1 MKLRPIKRR
10 TLALLGVIIPLLALF
25 VYVIFRSGPLASVPV
40 TAMSVESRS
49 ISPALF
55 GIGTIEARYSYKI
68 GPTTPGRIQGINVQV
83 GDRVRA
89 GQVLGGMDPVDFD
102 ERIIAQNAD
111 LKRAEA
117 GILTAEARV
126 REATA
131 RRQYAEAQS
140 HRYEQLLT
148 AGSVSDEE
156 VENKRQEFH
165 VAAASLDTAQAS
177 LEMARQELGRSRA
190 NLEVLIQ
197 QKANLRLIAPAGGLV
212 TLRNADPG
220 TTIVAGQSVL
230 EVIDPASLWINVRFD
245 QLHAARLRAG
255 LPARIVLRSRDEQ
268 TFSGQVLRVEPV
280 ADTVTEE
287 TLAKI
292 VFDQIPA
299 PLPPMGELAEVT
311 IALPE
316 LPGAPVV
323 SNASVKRVEGK
334 LGVWVLEDDA
344 LAFAPIRAG
353 ASDLDGWVQVLDGLE
368 PGARVVVYSQRSLG
382 AHTRIKVVPHLPG
395 ASP

>member
-40 TAMSVESRS
+40 TAMAVESRS

-68 GPTTPGRIQGINVQV
+68 GPTTPGRIYSINVQV

-89 GQVLGGMDPVDFD
+89 GQMLGGMDPVDFD
-102 ERIIAQNAD
+102 ERITAQNAE

-117 GILTAEARV
+117 GILTAEARI

-148 AGSVSDEE
+148 ARSVSDEE

-177 LEMARQELGRSRA
+177 VEMARQELGRARA

-197 QKANLRLIAPAGGLV
+197 QKANLRLIAPADGLV

-245 QLHAARLRAG
+245 QLYAGRLRAG
-255 LPARIVLRSRDEQ
+255 LPARIVLRSREGQ
-268 TFSGQVLRVEPV
+268 TFTGQVLRVEPV

-334 LGVWVLEDDA
+334 LGVWVLENDA
-344 LAFAPIRAG
+344 LVFAPIQAG
-353 ASDLDGWVQVLDGLE
+353 ASDLDGWVQILDGLE